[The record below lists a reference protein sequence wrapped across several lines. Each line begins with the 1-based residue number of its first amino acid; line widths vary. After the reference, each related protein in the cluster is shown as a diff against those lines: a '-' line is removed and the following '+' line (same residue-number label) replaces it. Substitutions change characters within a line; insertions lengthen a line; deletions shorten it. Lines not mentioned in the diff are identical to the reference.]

1 MYHAPE
7 YLDDECRRKLDEKED
22 FEVIDRQPVDP
33 RCDIWSL
40 GILLYVLLSGEAP
53 FNGENDDE
61 IRQSIKKHN
70 LRFDNPIWQ
79 HISSD
84 AKDVI
89 KQMLTYDYKKRPS
102 AKELLRDKWFEDM
115 PYKVIDPEVMKSA
128 FSNMK
133 QMSFT
138 SKL

>member
-1 MYHAPE
+1 M
-7 YLDDECRRKLDEKED
+7 
-22 FEVIDRQPVDP
+22 
-33 RCDIWSL
+33 
-40 GILLYVLLSGEAP
+40 SGEAP

-89 KQMLTYDYKKRPS
+89 KQMLTYDYKKRPT